1 MDSTSRQPTP
11 EHHRRPASES
21 ARNLW
26 NHGPN
31 WISAIAALIG
41 ALGLGGVL
49 THLAGADDSSG
60 GSASSPTATA
70 TVTVT
75 ATVAPSGGAAP
86 SEAANTSADG
96 VRWSGEVTLG
106 ELNFDFSPP
115 KLTPGNTVGQLQS
128 DMVWVDDSSS
138 EVLIAAWLSDS
149 VPTKEE
155 CDTSVAESGSTTVRD
170 MTPGLYVCGK
180 TAEGRIF
187 RLKTLTTGNAIKA
200 DATVWN

>member
-1 MDSTSRQPTP
+1 MSSRSQQPAP
-11 EHHRRPASES
+11 DPSRHPASEN
-21 ARNLW
+21 AKNLW

-41 ALGLGGVL
+41 ALGLGGAV
-49 THLAGADDSSG
+49 THFADSGDPSPDSSG
-60 GSASSPTATA
+60 TPTATS

-75 ATVAPSGGAAP
+75 VEPSGDTAP
-86 SEAANTSADG
+86 SEAANDAGAEG

-128 DMVWVDDSSS
+128 DMVWVDDSA

-149 VPTKEE
+149 EPTKDE
-155 CDTSVAESGSTTVRD
+155 CDTTVAENGSTVVRD
-170 MTPGLYVCGK
+170 LTKGLYLCGK

-187 RLKTLTTGNAIKA
+187 RLETLTTGNSIKT